1 MEDHAH
7 RKRASV
13 ESYARLSLLITTE
26 EREDSMTNGIKGS
39 VPMGWVAIVAFAV
52 AAPVFGA
59 GDITYVNQGAPQRLI
74 EVPDRYA
81 VGVAGDAEALKAWVS
96 SESLQLRKTSS
107 LGITGAKLAGPG
119 VAVVRA
125 APVGKGSAAKA
136 KVAMTGLAKMAG
148 VTFVYPVYRY
158 PGSKQLVFPQPELIV
173 CVRAGSD
180 IHEIAGRYGLKV
192 LRGLAYTTDQ
202 FVLAIQPGQDPFVVS
217 DALWKDPGVLWSN
230 PNLMKQLEKR
240 YQPNDPLYPQQWH
253 LHNTGQGG
261 GTAGADVGAEAAWDL
276 HIPRSDVVIAIVDDA
291 VEIDHPDFNIW
302 TNPAEA
308 QGTMGVDDD
317 GNGYVDDLHGWDFGG
332 NDNDPSPDVR
342 AGTDELEA
350 EAHGTSVA
358 GVAAAKGN
366 NGIGVVGAAFN
377 CAVLPVKL
385 GLNGEFT
392 DDEESF
398 ANAIRYAAVHAD
410 VMNNSWGSPEVSD
423 SENAA
428 LDFATS
434 SPQVKR
440 GALGV
445 PVLFASGNDATMF
458 LPYEGY
464 DPIGAGN
471 HTITVVYEK
480 DGSGSA
486 GEDKV
491 WIEEIAL
498 LQYDADDYVVDVI
511 DVRPLD
517 TTFPA
522 GVSGGGDV
530 PFRAAAST
538 IAETGFV
545 FESAPIGNFQSSE
558 LVWQVNVP
566 SGGDWYFAM
575 KYRVSTQA
583 STDPNADEPDG
594 DLLFAL
600 VDNAPIEGVAYLGD
614 EEFSEPFS
622 GITPDNL
629 APLQGHNLHPGV
641 INIGASTDGDVRS
654 SYSQWGPRM
663 DFVAP
668 SDGGVVG
675 ILTTDI
681 SGLGNGYDPDSN
693 YTEGDP
699 FGGTSSAC
707 PLASG
712 VFAMM
717 ISANPDLSVDQIRE
731 ILRETSAK
739 IGPLPYD
746 QNGFNEQYG
755 YGRLDMAAAVER
767 ALESVVDVPDWQ
779 VY

>member
-1 MEDHAH
+1 M
-7 RKRASV
+7 
-13 ESYARLSLLITTE
+13 
-26 EREDSMTNGIKGS
+26 
-39 VPMGWVAIVAFAV
+39 
-52 AAPVFGA
+52 
-59 GDITYVNQGAPQRLI
+59 
-74 EVPDRYA
+74 
-81 VGVAGDAEALKAWVS
+81 
-96 SESLQLRKTSS
+96 
-107 LGITGAKLAGPG
+107 
-119 VAVVRA
+119 
-125 APVGKGSAAKA
+125 
-136 KVAMTGLAKMAG
+136 
-148 VTFVYPVYRY
+148 
-158 PGSKQLVFPQPELIV
+158 
-173 CVRAGSD
+173 
-180 IHEIAGRYGLKV
+180 

-202 FVLAIQPGQDPFVVS
+202 FVLSIQPGQDPFVVS

-240 YQPNDPLYPQQWH
+240 YRPNDPLYPQQWH

-261 GTAGADVGAEAAWDL
+261 GMAGADVGAEAAWDL
-276 HIPRSDVVIAIVDDA
+276 HLPRADVVIAVVDDA
-291 VEIDHPDFNIW
+291 VEINHPDLNIW
-302 TNPAEA
+302 TNPLEA

-317 GNGYVDDLHGWDFGG
+317 GNGYIDDLHGWDFGS
-332 NDNDPSPDVR
+332 NDNDPSPDVPSN
-342 AGTDELEA
+342 TDELEA
-350 EAHGTSVA
+350 DAHGTSVA
-358 GVAAAKGN
+358 GVAAAIGN
-366 NGIGVVGAAFN
+366 NGIGVAGAAFN
-377 CAVLPVKL
+377 CAILPVKL
-385 GLNGEFT
+385 GLDGGFT

-423 SENAA
+423 AENAA

-471 HTITVVYEK
+471 HTITIVYEK

-498 LQYDADDYVVDVI
+498 LQYDADDYVIDVI
-511 DVRPLD
+511 DVRPFD
-517 TTFPA
+517 TTLPE
-522 GVSGGGDV
+522 GVSGGGNA
-530 PFRAAAST
+530 PFRVAASD
-538 IAETGFV
+538 IAEAGFV
-545 FESAPIGNFQSSE
+545 FESAPIGDWQSSE
-558 LVWQVNVP
+558 LIWQVNVP
-566 SGGDWYFAM
+566 SEGDWYFAM

-583 STDPNADEPDG
+583 SLNPNAEEPNG

-600 VDNAPIEGVAYLGD
+600 VDNAPVEGVAYLGD
-614 EEFSEPFS
+614 EEFSEPLS

-629 APLQGHNLHPGV
+629 APLAGHNLHPGV
-641 INIGASTDGDVRS
+641 INIGASTDGDLRS
-654 SYSQWGPRM
+654 SYSQWGPRI

-668 SDGGVVG
+668 SGGGVEG

-681 SGLGNGYDPDSN
+681 TGPGNGYDGASD
-693 YTEGDP
+693 YTESDP

-712 VFAMM
+712 VVAMV

-746 QNGFNEQYG
+746 QNGFNEQTG

-767 ALESVVDVPDWQ
+767 ALENVVEVPDWE